1 MNEDSITVHAFSP
14 IVQCQDRPSE
24 SDSDAAGEIAFL
36 ISQGRSVLHA
46 GCHTI
51 GWQTPNV
58 RELEGC
64 VHYSAFHRAQFAKI
78 YAQVF
83 STMRSSICLHLHWSQ
98 LQVPSCPVP

>member
-24 SDSDAAGEIAFL
+24 FDSDAAGENAFL
-36 ISQGRSVLHA
+36 ISRGRSVVHA
-46 GCHTI
+46 GCRTI

-58 RELEGC
+58 RELEDRA
-64 VHYSAFHRAQFAKI
+64 HHSTFHRVQLTKI

-83 STMRSSICLHLHWSQ
+83 STMRSSICPHLRGSQ